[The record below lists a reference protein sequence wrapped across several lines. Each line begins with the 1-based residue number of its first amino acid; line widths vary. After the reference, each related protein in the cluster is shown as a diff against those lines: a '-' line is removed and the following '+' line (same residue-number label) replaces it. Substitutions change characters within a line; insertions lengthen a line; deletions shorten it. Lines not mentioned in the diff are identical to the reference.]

1 MELVFLRQLVQIMDE
16 MDNIDM
22 EIISVTLCEAGEDE
36 EVIGIVENDDIKKLC
51 FLREKLKEEILEK
64 GSQDALVYLEDMNF
78 ALEVLTN
85 LRQADVVEAERRVR
99 AQVVR
104 RNQYELRKL
113 RYQIVEKVLA
123 YAVLTKFPEVHDTET
138 IFFRKGW
145 KITKKPRQEETSL
158 KQ

>member
-1 MELVFLRQLVQIMDE
+1 MMDE
-16 MDNIDM
+16 MDDIDM
-22 EIISVTLCEAGEDE
+22 EIISFPLCEAGEDE
-36 EVIGIVENDDIKKLC
+36 EVIGTVENDDIKKLC

-64 GSQDALVYLEDMNF
+64 GSQDVLVYLEDMNF

-85 LRQADVVEAERRVR
+85 LEQVDVVEAERRVR

-104 RNQYELRKL
+104 RNQHELRKL

-123 YAVLTKFPEVHDTET
+123 YAVLTKFPEIHDLET
-138 IFFRKGW
+138 IFFRSGW
-145 KITKKPRQEETSL
+145 KITKKSKQEETPL